1 MDTLLDIVGITKS
14 YGTTRVLDRVD
25 LAVGRGEVVGIVGEN
40 GAGKTTLM
48 SILAGHQQ
56 ADGGTMRLNSAP
68 YWPKSSEDAQ
78 SRGVGIIEQDFSLDP
93 ALTVAQAIFRNTYQA
108 DRPQRALTRPA
119 QWLLDESGVRLSPD
133 APLGDLAH
141 AEQGLV
147 EAVRLLAEDAQLVI
161 MDEVA
166 ATLNVHEMDQLHF
179 IISRLTRQGRS
190 VLYVSHRL
198 REVQAVST
206 SIAVVRDGRIPERL
220 DPRGVTT
227 NEIAAHMRTR
237 SARRAWFPDRLDDE
251 STEAGQQ
258 APAVGSPA
266 IFGGASAALPAP
278 VPAPST
284 VPTPTADQAFGAA
297 TEAFGART
305 ATSSIR
311 SSTDSPAP
319 AAAPATAPSSAQGR
333 RAMMADDGRDYDA
346 SSGDAPLLEIE
357 GLDAPGLSG
366 HGVHGVSFTVRTG
379 EIIGLMG
386 PRHAGHEA
394 IVAALSGRAPGTFR
408 TLRINGY
415 NRTIASPED
424 AASMRIAYL
433 SGPDEESPQERQRSL
448 ARAMMAGGWTDGAD
462 FDAEVEG
469 LTQMMSALETLQ
481 NATKKLR
488 GRRARRAGAPA
499 INSAKLSGGQQQM
512 VLLGEWMTQDAD
524 VLIVTDPS
532 RGLDHDARAAM
543 REKLNEAAENG
554 AAVLLVSSDI
564 DELARSC
571 QRVLVFKGGSLA
583 QVVEGSPIT
592 HEQLMSAFAGQG

>member
-14 YGTTRVLDRVD
+14 YGTTRVLDGVD

-68 YWPKSSEDAQ
+68 YWPKSSDDAQ

-93 ALTVAQAIFRNTYQA
+93 ALTVAQAILRNTNQA
-108 DRPQRALTRPA
+108 DRPQRGLARPA
-119 QWLLDESGVRLSPD
+119 QWLLDESGVQLSPD
-133 APLGDLAH
+133 AALGDLAH

-166 ATLNVHEMDQLHF
+166 ATLNVHEMDQLHV

-206 SIAVVRDGRIPERL
+206 SIAVVRDGRIAERL

-237 SARRAWFPDRLDDE
+237 SARRAWFPDRLDDDHI
-251 STEAGQQ
+251 EAVDQPMAVSAPTP
-258 APAVGSPA
+258 APA
-266 IFGGASAALPAP
+266 
-278 VPAPST
+278 T
-284 VPTPTADQAFGAA
+284 VPPPVAD
-297 TEAFGART
+297 EAFGARS
-305 ATSSIR
+305 AGRSIR
-311 SSTDSPAP
+311 TDTDSPP
-319 AAAPATAPSSAQGR
+319 PPPAPSSAHGR
-333 RAMMADDGRDYDA
+333 RALMADDGRDYDA
-346 SSGDAPLLEIE
+346 SSADAPLLEIE
-357 GLDAPGLSG
+357 GLDAPGASG
-366 HGVHGVSFTVRTG
+366 HPVHDVSFAVRTG
-379 EIIGLMG
+379 EIVGLMG
-386 PRHAGHEA
+386 PRHAGQEA
-394 IVAALSGRAPGTFR
+394 IVAALNGRAPGTFR

-415 NRTIASPED
+415 NRTITSPED

-448 ARAMMAGGWTDGAD
+448 ARAMMAGGWNEGAD
-462 FDAEVEG
+462 FDTEVEG

-488 GRRARRAGAPA
+488 GRRARRAGAPD
-499 INSAKLSGGQQQM
+499 IDSAKLSGGQQQM
-512 VLLGEWMTQDAD
+512 VLLGDWMTQDAD

-571 QRVLVFKGGSLA
+571 QRVLVFKGGTLA

-592 HEQLMSAFAGQG
+592 HEQLVSAFGGQG

>member
-14 YGTTRVLDRVD
+14 YGTTRVLDGVD

-56 ADGGTMRLNSAP
+56 ADGGTMRLNGAP

-78 SRGVGIIEQDFSLDP
+78 SRGVGIIEQNFSLDP
-93 ALTVAQAIFRNTYQA
+93 ALTVARAIFRNTYQA

-166 ATLNVHEMDQLHF
+166 AALNVHEMDQLHF

-251 STEAGQQ
+251 YTEAGHQ
-258 APAVGSPA
+258 PPTVGSPA
-266 IFGGASAALPAP
+266 LSEGAPVAPPSP

-284 VPTPTADQAFGAA
+284 LPTPTADEAFGAA
-297 TEAFGART
+297 TEVFGARIGT
-305 ATSSIR
+305 EPIR
-311 SSTDSPAP
+311 TSTDSPAP
-319 AAAPATAPSSAQGR
+319 AAAPSSARGR

-357 GLDAPGLSG
+357 GLDAPGPSG
-366 HGVHGVSFTVRTG
+366 HGVHDVSFTVRAG
-379 EIIGLMG
+379 EIVGLMG
-386 PRHAGHEA
+386 PRHAGQEA
-394 IVAALSGRAPGTFR
+394 IVAALNGRAPGRFR

-415 NRTIASPED
+415 NRTIASPEA
-424 AASMRIAYL
+424 AASMRIAHL

-448 ARAMMAGGWTDGAD
+448 ARAMMAGGWTEGAD

-488 GRRARRAGAPA
+488 GRRARRAGAPE
-499 INSAKLSGGQQQM
+499 IDSAKLSGGQQQM
-512 VLLGEWMTQDAD
+512 VLLGDWMTQDAD

-571 QRVLVFKGGSLA
+571 QRVLVFKGGALA